1 MIVVAIIG
9 LLLGIALPSFV
20 KVRKRAQAAAFVS
33 SLRVATDAF
42 TMRAAEVGQFPPDGM
57 PGGDA
62 SRNGSLNGSLFG
74 QDGMVRKNSN
84 RRAMGLGQWPV
95 RF

>member
-57 PGGDA
+57 PGGGCQPEWLLEWLLIWP
-62 SRNGSLNGSLFG
+62 RWHGSKEL
-74 QDGMVRKNSN
+74 Q
-84 RRAMGLGQWPV
+84 
-95 RF
+95 